1 MIVGSSDVQSKHIPF
16 VSMMIIMVCLGFFAK
31 SYSLECMASRE
42 QQKNFVHSVYS
53 PNSVSTENT
62 DSLQEYYDDYGFQM
76 GDLSNGGIISL
87 FTHMFI
93 HVDLFHII
101 GNLLTFWAFAVALE
115 ELFGSGKF
123 TIFYLVCGLVACI
136 GQGLC
141 DIYSVVPMIGASGAV
156 AGTMGAY
163 VVLFGGLG
171 KVKFLFFGVVWDIPA
186 PAFAAV
192 WLLSQVMMIADGG
205 VTGGGVAIV
214 AHLAGFGAGAA
225 IGAFVKDEVSNRV
238 SSDGGE
244 LKIESKESV
253 APPEEEDILAQLLEC
268 HPFGTVIEALGNPD
282 VPCPECSETLDFLN
296 PMGER
301 LVRCTSPSCS
311 KMTFVD
317 ANVLAGTLPD

>member
-76 GDLSNGGIISL
+76 GDLSNGGFISL

-93 HVDLFHII
+93 HVDLFHIL
-101 GNLLTFWAFAVALE
+101 GNLLAFWAFAVALE

-123 TIFYLVCGLVACI
+123 ALFYFACGLVAAI

-141 DIYSVVPMIGASGAV
+141 DIYSTVPMVGASGAV

-163 VVLFGGLG
+163 VALFGGLG
-171 KVKFLFFGVVWDIPA
+171 KVKFLFFGVVWNIPA

-192 WLLSQVMMIADGG
+192 WLLSQVMVIAADG
-205 VTGGGVAIV
+205 VAGGGVAIV

-225 IGAFVKDEVSNRV
+225 IGVFVKGEVSDRV
-238 SSDGGE
+238 SCDGGE

-253 APPEEEDILAQLLEC
+253 APPEEEDILAQLLELQ
-268 HPFGTVIEALGNPD
+268 PFGTVIEALGNPD
-282 VPCPECSETLDFLN
+282 VPCPECAETLDFLN

-301 LVRCTSPSCS
+301 LVRCTNPDCS